1 MTEISKSKAEQRKEF
16 IKKRNFLKQNNKSAS
31 LKLSENLG
39 DLLYFKNS
47 KNIASFISMKSEIS
61 TNSLNDYIL
70 KSDKILCLP
79 TIKNNSELLTFKEY
93 KPGSKLIAGKFGVM
107 EPHEN
112 NQEILPEVILTPCL
126 AFDKLGFRLGYGG
139 GYYDRTL
146 LMLKKIKHK
155 FVSIAVA
162 FDEQESTNV
171 IHDEN
176 DQRINYILTEKR
188 LYEV

>member
-1 MTEISKSKAEQRKEF
+1 
-16 IKKRNFLKQNNKSAS
+16 
-31 LKLSENLG
+31 
-39 DLLYFKNS
+39 
-47 KNIASFISMKSEIS
+47 MKSEIS